1 MSEYLIT
8 LQTNDAQKVQFNC
21 ADQENVISAAERQG
35 IRLPQQCRNGVCGFC
50 TAARLSGEYELHDYH
65 EAALTADQREQG
77 EVLLCRTYPR
87 GDLHLTT
94 DYPYSS
100 IEFGLY
106 SQVTVQI
113 LQKEWV
119 TDQVIHFIVQQ
130 LDHLDD
136 LLSAKINAGQYV
148 YLSSMDKKIERAYSI
163 ANSSNWTGTLSFFIQ
178 LWPKGQFSQHLQQL
192 AINDTLLAKGT
203 YGEFLLQETGLKP
216 RWFIAGGTGLSPILA
231 MLQQMAECGE
241 PHPVRLFFGVR
252 HESELFA
259 QAQFAELA
267 QQLPDFQYQYCVS
280 RPSADGAY
288 PARSVVQAVDAALRE
303 ANVKPDLYICGSN
316 RLVEGIHFVA
326 QQHDIAHVFF
336 ERFG

>member
-8 LQTNDAQKVQFNC
+8 LQTDDARVVQFNC
-21 ADQENVISAAERQG
+21 EDQENVISAAERQG

-65 EAALTADQREQG
+65 EAALTPDQRAQG

-94 DYPYSS
+94 HYPYSS

-106 SQVTVQI
+106 SQVTVQV

-119 TDQVIHFIVQQ
+119 TDQVIHLIVQQ
-130 LDHLDD
+130 VDYLDD

-148 YLSSMDKKIERAYSI
+148 YLSTTDKKMERAYSI
-163 ANSSNWTGTLSFFIQ
+163 ANPSNWTGTLSFFIQ
-178 LWPKGQFSQHLQQL
+178 LWPEGQFSHYLQQL
-192 AINDTLLAKGT
+192 AVNDTLLAKGT

-231 MLQQMAECGE
+231 MLQQMAEYAE

-259 QAQFAELA
+259 HQQLAELA
-267 QQLPDFQYQYCVS
+267 QQLPDFQYQFCVS
-280 RPSADGAY
+280 RPLPDGDY
-288 PARSVVQAVDAALRE
+288 PALSVVQALDATLAE
-303 ANVKPDLYICGSN
+303 TKVKPDLYICGSN
-316 RLVEGIHFVA
+316 RLVEGINLVA
-326 QQHDIAHVFF
+326 QKYDMTNVFF